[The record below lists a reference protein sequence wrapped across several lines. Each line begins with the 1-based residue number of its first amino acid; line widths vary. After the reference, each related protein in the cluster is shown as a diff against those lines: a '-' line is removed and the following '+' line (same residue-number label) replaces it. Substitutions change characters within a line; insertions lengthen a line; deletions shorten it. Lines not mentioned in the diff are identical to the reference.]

1 MNSGSVAGV
10 PRTAP
15 DVPAEFRVLGP
26 VGVACGGAPV
36 RLSAGRTQT
45 VLAMLLLEA
54 GRAVSFPRLVAALW
68 EDDPPNTARSQV
80 QICVSAL
87 RRLLTGTGA
96 AILTEPP
103 GYLLRIPDGSLDLW
117 RFRELC
123 VTAESLA
130 GQRADEAAV
139 HYREALALWRGDA
152 CASVASHVVGQAAI
166 QLNEE
171 RWTAL
176 ERRMALEL
184 QLGRHQQVVAELAQ
198 IVAAEPFRQPPRA
211 PLMLALYRGGRRADA
226 LEAYRSGRRLL
237 TEEIGTDPGREL
249 QALEQA
255 ILTGAPS
262 LDVQAQVPPEVPA
275 PELRQPHAELL
286 PAAAPAAP
294 AAPAGPLLPRPAQ
307 LPADI
312 ADFTG
317 RGTHVDYLRETLTRP
332 DLAGG
337 PGAVRIAVVA
347 GTAGIGKTTLAVH
360 VAHQVRHLFPD
371 GQLYA
376 DLSGASAEP
385 ASPGEVLARF
395 LRDLGVDGGK
405 IPVGDEERA
414 ALYRTRLTGR
424 RGLVVPDHAK
434 DAAQV
439 RSLLPGSASCA
450 VLVTTRNRAPYLVS
464 AGFVDLTTLSE
475 REAAELFSQIVG
487 GARPAAEPEATAEI
501 LGACAGL
508 PLAIRICAGRP
519 ARRGQWRIATM
530 AARLR
535 DERPR
540 LDELQ
545 VGDLEVRASFRVS
558 YDNLRAGRHR
568 VDPAHAF
575 RLLGLGPGQRISLNA
590 AAALIGE
597 PEADAADALETL
609 VDANLLESPEPDW
622 YQLHDLLRLFATE
635 RAQAEEP
642 EEARHSAVDRL
653 LQWYLAMAETAADVI
668 SPQRYRMSP
677 GEPHTQGLLLDS
689 VEAALTWYD
698 GERAG
703 VIAAIRQAAAA
714 GRHDIAWQLA
724 VALFALF
731 DRRDNWADCI
741 TAHRIAIESARAAAQ
756 RQAEAWTAQNLGQ
769 ALVLVSEEEAF
780 FYLEEALAIR
790 REVSDRDGEAQT
802 AISLAFAYNM
812 LRGPEAAIDHSLRSL
827 EILRRCGNRVLLG
840 IGLTNHAD
848 YCLALGRL
856 DEAAECSREALGI
869 WTPLEKYGRGY
880 ATENLGRVY
889 LESDRL
895 SEAIASL
902 NEAYRL
908 HLADGALR
916 AQAAALKYLAEAQ
929 RRAGYADQARESLT
943 EAVALFKKLNADAEV
958 AAAQAA
964 LAALA

>member
-1 MNSGSVAGV
+1 
-10 PRTAP
+10 
-15 DVPAEFRVLGP
+15 
-26 VGVACGGAPV
+26 
-36 RLSAGRTQT
+36 
-45 VLAMLLLEA
+45 
-54 GRAVSFPRLVAALW
+54 
-68 EDDPPNTARSQV
+68 
-80 QICVSAL
+80 
-87 RRLLTGTGA
+87 
-96 AILTEPP
+96 
-103 GYLLRIPDGSLDLW
+103 
-117 RFRELC
+117 
-123 VTAESLA
+123 
-130 GQRADEAAV
+130 
-139 HYREALALWRGDA
+139 
-152 CASVASHVVGQAAI
+152 
-166 QLNEE
+166 
-171 RWTAL
+171 
-176 ERRMALEL
+176 
-184 QLGRHQQVVAELAQ
+184 
-198 IVAAEPFRQPPRA
+198 
-211 PLMLALYRGGRRADA
+211 
-226 LEAYRSGRRLL
+226 
-237 TEEIGTDPGREL
+237 
-249 QALEQA
+249 
-255 ILTGAPS
+255 
-262 LDVQAQVPPEVPA
+262 
-275 PELRQPHAELL
+275 
-286 PAAAPAAP
+286 
-294 AAPAGPLLPRPAQ
+294 
-307 LPADI
+307 
-312 ADFTG
+312 
-317 RGTHVDYLRETLTRP
+317 
-332 DLAGG
+332 
-337 PGAVRIAVVA
+337 
-347 GTAGIGKTTLAVH
+347 
-360 VAHQVRHLFPD
+360 
-371 GQLYA
+371 
-376 DLSGASAEP
+376 
-385 ASPGEVLARF
+385 
-395 LRDLGVDGGK
+395 
-405 IPVGDEERA
+405 
-414 ALYRTRLTGR
+414 
-424 RGLVVPDHAK
+424 
-434 DAAQV
+434 
-439 RSLLPGSASCA
+439 
-450 VLVTTRNRAPYLVS
+450 
-464 AGFVDLTTLSE
+464 
-475 REAAELFSQIVG
+475 
-487 GARPAAEPEATAEI
+487 
-501 LGACAGL
+501 
-508 PLAIRICAGRP
+508 
-519 ARRGQWRIATM
+519 M

-535 DERPR
+535 DERRR

-545 VGDLEVRASFRVS
+545 VGDLEVRASFQVS

-575 RLLGLGPGQRISLNA
+575 RLLGLWPGQRISLNA

-642 EEARHSAVDRL
+642 QEVRHSAVARL

-703 VIAAIRQAAAA
+703 VITAIRQAAAA

-741 TAHRIAIESARAAAQ
+741 TAHRIAIEGARAAGQ

-769 ALVLVSEEEAF
+769 ALVLVGEEEAF

-790 REVSDRDGEAQT
+790 REVGDRDGEAQT

-943 EAVALFKKLNADAEV
+943 EAVVLFKKLNAVAEME
-958 AAAQAA
+958 AAQSA